1 MSIIIWKI
9 VFYFPQSINPIN
21 LEENWPISIHS
32 SILFHIEVMSWQW
45 HDWCHFTQLRLGALI
60 DSLQKT
66 LDRSIHLVTFWWLCQ
81 PIFFIL
87 LSFDTACRYYNMR
100 TKTFMVASC
109 ELLCFVF
116 HVGLFTTW
124 SNTLTKNVVCLTI
137 KCILSWF
144 LRKRHWR
151 NCNLF
156 KKPILRNTCKFY
168 AHRCYILTLLLQRNT
183 HYMPW
188 SL

>member
-1 MSIIIWKI
+1 MIWKI
-9 VFYFPQSINPIN
+9 VFYLPQSINPIN

-109 ELLCFVF
+109 ELLWSQIGIRSKFVQF
-116 HVGLFTTW
+116 DSKICDSIDSKGQKIFE
-124 SNTLTKNVVCLTI
+124 
-137 KCILSWF
+137 
-144 LRKRHWR
+144 
-151 NCNLF
+151 
-156 KKPILRNTCKFY
+156 KFDE
-168 AHRCYILTLLLQRNT
+168 N
-183 HYMPW
+183 
-188 SL
+188 